1 MKKTLAFLLTVCM
14 IAALFAFGPAAAYAD
29 DAPTFEFKFS
39 ISQGATDPT
48 ATFAQQMIDEIYE
61 KTGGH
66 VIMELHVGGELGS
79 ISEVNELIASGAYML
94 NYTGS
99 DGFVGVVPELA
110 ILNSQYCLSDPDQM
124 LVLMDS
130 DWYAEQVETLARDG
144 NVRLLTLNWFT
155 GFRHFAT
162 KFPVETLADFAGKN
176 MRVADS
182 AAAIAF
188 AKAIGTSP
196 VVTSKNEVYTGMS
209 NGMLDCFENPLNG
222 IFAGSYFEVADYVV
236 LTKHLVSCGGIC
248 MNEEIFQSMPEEYQT
263 AILEAAYNAGL
274 AYQEYSLNSEE
285 EARAKLEDAG
295 MTVIE
300 FSPEAMEEF
309 RTAASA
315 MYQDPSLGFSQEL
328 YDEIQS
334 IIRG

>member
-1 MKKTLAFLLTVCM
+1 MKKTLALMMAICL
-14 IAALFAFGPAAAYAD
+14 IASMCLFGPIKAYAD
-29 DAPTFEFKFS
+29 DAPTYEFKFS

-48 ATFAQQMIDEIYE
+48 AIYAQQMIDEIYE
-61 KTGGH
+61 KTDGH

-110 ILNSQYCLSDPDQM
+110 ILNSQYCLSEPDQM
-124 LVLMDS
+124 LKLMDS
-130 DWYAEQVETLARDG
+130 DWYKNQVKTLAENGD
-144 NVRLLTLNWFT
+144 VRLLTLNWFT

-162 KFPVETLADFAGKN
+162 KFPAEKLADFAGKN

-222 IFAGSYFEVADYVV
+222 IYSGSYFEVAKYVV

-248 MNEEIFQSMPEEYQT
+248 MNEGIFQSMPEEYQT

-274 AYQEYSLNSEE
+274 SYQEYSLSSEDA
-285 EARAKLEDAG
+285 ARAKLEEAG
-295 MTVIE
+295 MTIIE
-300 FSPEAMEEF
+300 FTPEAMEEF

-315 MYQDPSLGFSQEL
+315 MYQDPSLGFSKEL
-328 YDEIQS
+328 YDNIQD
-334 IIRG
+334 IIK